1 MTGQELALR
10 LRQARNAAG
19 LTQAQAARA
28 IGRPPQ
34 TLGGWENARSQP
46 DVGALTALM
55 RLYRVNAAAF
65 LGLEA
70 ETFTLAE
77 VRMLQRYRALDEHGR
92 RMADL
97 TLEEETRRLREETA
111 RAARRAQ
118 PARPARAP
126 QAEIEAQNLLAFR
139 VSDQPAAAGTG
150 VYLGPECFHTVYVNA
165 QALPRGAAFGVPVR
179 GDSMEPVYHDGDILV
194 VSGEQPRCGEV
205 GVFTLDGS
213 GYVKKLGEGVLLSL
227 NPAYAPIPMDESIRC
242 NGKVIGVLSPRDVD
256 AE

>member
-1 MTGQELALR
+1 MTGRELAVR
-10 LRQARNAAG
+10 LREARSAAG

-28 IGRPPQ
+28 IGRPQQ

-77 VRMLQRYRALDEHGR
+77 VRMLQRYRALDAHGR

-97 TLEEETRRLREETA
+97 ALEEETRRLREEAA
-111 RAARRAQ
+111 RAAGRMQ
-118 PARPARAP
+118 PARAGRAS
-126 QAEIEAQNLLAFR
+126 EAASEGQIAFR
-139 VSDQPAAAGTG
+139 VSDQPAAAGAG

-165 QALPRGAAFGVPVR
+165 QALPHGAAFGVPVR

-194 VSGEQPRCGEV
+194 VSGEQPRYGEI
-205 GVFTLDGS
+205 GVFTLDGN
-213 GYVKKLGEGVLLSL
+213 GYVKKLGRGVLLSL

-242 NGKVIGVLSPRDVD
+242 NGKVVGVLSPQDVD
-256 AE
+256 KA